1 MIIPTFKERTVPIFE
16 MEYYINEEPSDEE
29 KQFKRILKTVKEFEL
44 LPKVE
49 ELTAILEYE
58 QKALDYCYKL
68 AINTLSKRGF
78 EKDIT
83 DIYNAINNKEAYSQA
98 LKNEITFAKYCTLQ
112 KILGELIVIG
122 SIQHEVRKLI
132 FNINNTDSEILKAI
146 TDLKTE
152 E

>member
-1 MIIPTFKERTVPIFE
+1 
-16 MEYYINEEPSDEE
+16 MEYHINEEPSEEE
-29 KQFKRILKTVKEFEL
+29 KQFKRILKAIKEFEL

-49 ELTAILEYE
+49 ELTAILEYKE
-58 QKALDYCYKL
+58 NALDYCYRL
-68 AINTLSKRGF
+68 AINTISKRGF
-78 EKDIT
+78 EKDVA
-83 DIYNAINNKEAYSQA
+83 DIYNAVNNEEVYSQA

-112 KILGELIVIG
+112 KILGELIIIG
-122 SIQHEVRKLI
+122 SIQHEVRKLV